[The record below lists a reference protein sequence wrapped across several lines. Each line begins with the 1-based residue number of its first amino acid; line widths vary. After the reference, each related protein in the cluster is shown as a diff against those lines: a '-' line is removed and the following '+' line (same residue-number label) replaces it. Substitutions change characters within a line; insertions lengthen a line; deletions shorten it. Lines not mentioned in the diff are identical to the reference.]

1 MKIKNYKAV
10 WLLFAVYLIGLLAL
24 HKQVFL
30 YSDDYGY
37 ASLSYGHYMGTN
49 GLRYGLSDILKYLKW
64 HYMNW
69 GGRILY
75 FFFEICSLKIGLG
88 FIQYFQALIIW
99 CIGLIS
105 FLLVKE
111 EGQSDFHKAALIV
124 FMFGTLGLE
133 VFNRG
138 VLWFSASVSYVWPL
152 LPLFLLVYIRGHF
165 KTPNKATA
173 ALGIAAAFLAAFSF
187 EQIAVLTIIY
197 LLSSFVIERIQG
209 QWNKHDW
216 GILAAAIL
224 GGALE
229 LLAPGNFIRSTHS
242 AYDLFNQLSILG
254 KIRRNFPFLLE
265 KNLGKDNKFFVIAL
279 ILVGF
284 FIIWYCQ
291 DKRKKS
297 RVLLGIDRIAYLFS
311 TSIMVLMWRM
321 DIPIFMGIFCRTVWA
336 ALFSY
341 HVIVTLW
348 KLRRFDLTALFLGGL
363 CSEGMMLVSPSIEIR
378 CVVPFDFVLM
388 VIAASAIGG
397 ELQKG
402 IDIGKTA
409 VICITGILGIVNMS
423 DLVCGYHD
431 NMMINTIKILI
442 NGQEYHT
449 VIDKGFVSTAVPKE
463 VLETGYVEINLLDEA
478 SGVLSDSFVWID
490 EDSIK

>member
-24 HKQVFL
+24 HKQIFL

-49 GLRYGLSDILKYLKW
+49 SLRYGLSDILKYLKW

-224 GGALE
+224 GGAPE

-242 AYDLFNQLSILG
+242 AYDPFNQLS
-254 KIRRNFPFLLE
+254 
-265 KNLGKDNKFFVIAL
+265 
-279 ILVGF
+279 
-284 FIIWYCQ
+284 
-291 DKRKKS
+291 
-297 RVLLGIDRIAYLFS
+297 
-311 TSIMVLMWRM
+311 
-321 DIPIFMGIFCRTVWA
+321 
-336 ALFSY
+336 
-341 HVIVTLW
+341 TL
-348 KLRRFDLTALFLGGL
+348 
-363 CSEGMMLVSPSIEIR
+363 
-378 CVVPFDFVLM
+378 
-388 VIAASAIGG
+388 
-397 ELQKG
+397 
-402 IDIGKTA
+402 
-409 VICITGILGIVNMS
+409 
-423 DLVCGYHD
+423 
-431 NMMINTIKILI
+431 
-442 NGQEYHT
+442 
-449 VIDKGFVSTAVPKE
+449 
-463 VLETGYVEINLLDEA
+463 
-478 SGVLSDSFVWID
+478 
-490 EDSIK
+490 